1 MGIGLITRNYFNM
14 KPADQLSGQTLR
26 QNSQFDHPAGEAGFT
41 LIELMVVMML
51 ITIVF
56 AVTIPRLGSGLMQ
69 DPRKT
74 TTRWMV
80 NTTSELRGL
89 AVEKQKAYALIIDL
103 SSNRIWFIHEDM
115 DEETLSAAS
124 EKAFEI
130 PRAIRIVDIQFPRKE
145 RITSGKAEIVFY
157 PGGYSDY
164 AIINLQDDGAQRF
177 AFKVEPLLPKITVL
191 DRWLEF

>member
-1 MGIGLITRNYFNM
+1 MTP
-14 KPADQLSGQTLR
+14 PAKLSGKANRSTVQL
-26 QNSQFDHPAGEAGFT
+26 DDLAGEAGFT

-74 TTRWMV
+74 TTRWIV
-80 NTTSELRGL
+80 NTTSDLRAL
-89 AVEKQKAYALIIDL
+89 AVEKQKAHVLIIDL
-103 SSNRIWFIHEDM
+103 SANRIWFIHEEM

-124 EKAFEI
+124 EKAFVI
-130 PRAIRIVDIQFPRKE
+130 PRAIRIVDIQFPQKE
-145 RITSGKAEIVFY
+145 RVTSGKAEIVFY

-164 AIINLQDDGAQRF
+164 AVINLQDDGAQRF

-191 DRWLEF
+191 DKWLEF